1 VHIYEFA
8 GELLVS
14 VTSWLDNNVY
24 PDFTNNW
31 DDYVARQKILAY
43 LRWDAM
49 VLDLGAGAGIVPQMD
64 FSGLA
69 GQLCGVD
76 PDAVVLTNR
85 HLDVRKVGSGE
96 SIPFQDAT
104 FDLVFAN
111 NVLEHLPD
119 PNAVFQEVR
128 RVLKP
133 GGIFVVKTPN
143 RFHYVAIVARLT
155 PLRVHRWVNRL
166 RGRSESHTYTTK
178 YRANSLGALRRLATA
193 KNLKIV
199 EMNLI
204 EGRPEYLRLFWPA
217 YAFGVLYE
225 RLVNSISFLGRF
237 RVVIIAVFRKQ
248 A

>member
-1 VHIYEFA
+1 
-8 GELLVS
+8 VS
-14 VTSWLDNNVY
+14 VTSWLDNNIY
-24 PDFTNNW
+24 PDFANNW
-31 DDYVARQKILAY
+31 DDYAARRKILTH
-43 LRWDAM
+43 LRGDAM
-49 VLDLGAGAGIVPQMD
+49 VLDLGAGAGVVPQMN

-69 GQLCGVD
+69 GRLCGVD
-76 PDAVVLTNR
+76 PDAVVLTNP
-85 HLDVRKVGSGE
+85 HLDVRKMGRGE
-96 SIPFQDAT
+96 AIPFQDAT

-143 RFHYVAIVARLT
+143 RFHYVAILARLT
-155 PLRVHRWVNRL
+155 PFRVHRWVNRL
-166 RGRSESHTYTTK
+166 RGRSESDTYTTK

-193 KNLKIV
+193 KNFKIV
-199 EMNLI
+199 EMDLI

-217 YAFGVLYE
+217 YVFGVLYE
-225 RLVNSISFLGRF
+225 RLVNSISFLRGF
-237 RVVIIAVFRKQ
+237 RVVIIGVFRKQ